1 MFKIPKW
8 LNTNLLHNILN
19 VSMAVIGSL
28 ELIDLAPLVGVE
40 NSLKI
45 ITGMAIAKLVIN
57 LVRDGIAGLAKDQ
70 PPVQ

>member
-28 ELIDLAPLVGVE
+28 ELLDLAPLVGVE